1 MFANSPQIAEPR
13 RIFSG
18 RRTRAPHFV
27 LRLVVAM
34 TAICAAGYALAS
46 GLII

>member
-1 MFANSPQIAEPR
+1 MFAHTPEIAAPR

-18 RRTRAPHFV
+18 RRTRSGHVV
-27 LRLVVAM
+27 LRLVVAT

-46 GLII
+46 VLSA